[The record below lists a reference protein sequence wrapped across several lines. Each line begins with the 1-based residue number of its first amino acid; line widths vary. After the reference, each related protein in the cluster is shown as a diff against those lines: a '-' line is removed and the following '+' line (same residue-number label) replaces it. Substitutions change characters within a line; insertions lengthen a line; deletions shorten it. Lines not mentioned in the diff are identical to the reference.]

1 MLKMCAFGS
10 YGQETVIDF
19 TKSGQNLFLITG
31 DTGAGKTTIFD
42 AIVFA
47 LYGQASSIYNK
58 KDGLLLQSQFAS
70 MEKVPK
76 VEFTFAESV
85 AENAPIYK
93 IRRVPRH
100 LRPMKRQNN
109 AKNDTNLVADKGFTE
124 LVMPDGS
131 EYIEKDI
138 DEKIEEIVGLTR
150 EQFMQVAMIAQGEFM
165 ELLRAKTDDKKEI
178 FRKLFNTELYERIR
192 CILDE
197 KRRKKEREI
206 TDIRI
211 QCQTEIAH
219 VTITEDFEDY
229 EKISEYGAEIK
240 SGSIIRLKEYI
251 ECLETFC
258 NYADSKANNVTNQ
271 WSAAAKELDAAKN
284 EYAKAETLMEAFTK
298 YEEAV
303 AAIKQYEERKPDL
316 EKKTA
321 FVNQLK
327 EAYELKPVYQ
337 LYVDAQKEFC
347 SLKTKLEE
355 QEKAMPE
362 LDRLWDSALTEYEQM
377 HLTYE
382 TKKKTFHELT
392 QKVTAALQLFDRR
405 EAAETQKAAILKK
418 NGSIQ
423 QKKAKKEKELENL
436 SDAHE
441 KSLEIIG
448 RYADSAVNK
457 AKAESELKK
466 AEELGERIKRLQALE
481 KEINKTTQS
490 LSKKQKELKEANAK
504 YQEKTTFYIN
514 QNNLFLSEQ
523 AGILA
528 SELVEGKPCKVCGS
542 KVHPSPYRL
551 NEGLLIP
558 TQSEVEIARAD
569 SESWNQKQ
577 QKKALEANELKTG
590 LEKQQEQQ
598 LAEQNELCVQL
609 GVSVDENAASTEA
622 ASMVVLTKAFESYQ
636 SKAQEQNEKYQKE
649 LALLE
654 EEKQNE
660 EKLRVNI
667 EKETATLEKL
677 KVDLNASNEALAGIE
692 AALNELENHTEF
704 KTREEAQQVKSA
716 AEKQFQQISDTYKQ
730 KETENQQARKNRE
743 KAQSLIEEYKATLP
757 QRQAHTK
764 KRKDEYEQLFAQKSF
779 AKSESENKNTNVDT
793 TQDNN
798 LKWLKLTE
806 KYTQEMLLEW
816 EEQLTQYQKDI
827 QEAIVKKETTGSMI
841 KDQSK
846 PDLDSM
852 KQTIQEKQKCYNNL
866 DIDKTNLI
874 RIRDEDKKVLQILKN
889 QISQRERIIHEH
901 TKLDSLYRMISGSVS
916 KQNKMDLETFVQRY
930 YLKKILAAANRRFEK
945 MTAGQFRLL
954 LKEIDD
960 AGKGRN
966 EGLDLMVDSLVT
978 GKKREVRTLS
988 GGESFMAALSLAL
1001 GMADQIKEGSGAIH
1015 LDMMFIDEGFGSLD
1029 EHSRGQAVRILKE
1042 MAGGDR
1048 LIGIISHVTELKQEI
1063 ENQLVVTKND
1073 TGSSVS
1079 WKIN

>member
-1 MLKMCAFGS
+1 
-10 YGQETVIDF
+10 
-19 TKSGQNLFLITG
+19 
-31 DTGAGKTTIFD
+31 
-42 AIVFA
+42 
-47 LYGQASSIYNK
+47 
-58 KDGLLLQSQFAS
+58 
-70 MEKVPK
+70 
-76 VEFTFAESV
+76 
-85 AENAPIYK
+85 
-93 IRRVPRH
+93 
-100 LRPMKRQNN
+100 
-109 AKNDTNLVADKGFTE
+109 
-124 LVMPDGS
+124 
-131 EYIEKDI
+131 
-138 DEKIEEIVGLTR
+138 
-150 EQFMQVAMIAQGEFM
+150 
-165 ELLRAKTDDKKEI
+165 
-178 FRKLFNTELYERIR
+178 
-192 CILDE
+192 
-197 KRRKKEREI
+197 
-206 TDIRI
+206 
-211 QCQTEIAH
+211 
-219 VTITEDFEDY
+219 
-229 EKISEYGAEIK
+229 
-240 SGSIIRLKEYI
+240 
-251 ECLETFC
+251 
-258 NYADSKANNVTNQ
+258 
-271 WSAAAKELDAAKN
+271 
-284 EYAKAETLMEAFTK
+284 MEAFTK

-303 AAIKQYEERKPDL
+303 AAIKQYEERKPDF

-327 EAYELKPVYQ
+327 EAYELKPIYQ
-337 LYVDAQKEFC
+337 LYIDAEKEFC
-347 SLKTKLEE
+347 LLKSKLEE
-355 QEKAMPE
+355 QEKVMPE
-362 LDRLWDSALTEYEQM
+362 LDRLWNSALAEYEQARF
-377 HLTYE
+377 TYE
-382 TKKKTFHELT
+382 AENKAFHELT

-405 EAAETQKAAILKK
+405 EAAETQKVAILKK
-418 NGSIQ
+418 NASIQ
-423 QKKAKKEKELENL
+423 QRKEKKEKELEIL
-436 SDAHE
+436 IDARE

-448 RYADSAVNK
+448 RYSDTAVNK

-466 AEELGERIKRLQALE
+466 AEELGERLKRLQALE
-481 KEINKTTQS
+481 KEIDKTTQS

-514 QNNLFLSEQ
+514 QNVLFLSEQ

-528 SELVEGKPCKVCGS
+528 SELIEGEPCKVCGS

-551 NEGLLIP
+551 KESFLIP
-558 TQSEVEIARAD
+558 TQSEVETARAD

-590 LEKQQEQQ
+590 LEKQQEQL
-598 LAEQNELCVQL
+598 LAEQSELCIQL
-609 GVSVDENAASTEA
+609 GISTNENIASTE
-622 ASMVVLTKAFESYQ
+622 VLAKAFESYQ
-636 SKAQEQNEKYQKE
+636 SKVQEQNEKYQKE

-660 EKLRVNI
+660 EKLCANI
-667 EKETATLEKL
+667 EKETAAHEKL

-716 AEKQFQQISDTYKQ
+716 VEQHFKQVSDTYNQ
-730 KETENQQARKNRE
+730 KETENQKARKNRE
-743 KAQSLIEEYKATLP
+743 KAQSLIEEYKEAFP
-757 QRQAHTK
+757 QKQAHTQ

-779 AKSESENKNTNVDT
+779 AKNESENKNTNLDT
-793 TQDNN
+793 TRDNN

-806 KYTQEMLLEW
+806 KYTQEMLLDW
-816 EEQLTQYQKDI
+816 QEQLTQYQKSI
-827 QEAIVKKETTGSMI
+827 QEAIVKKETTGSI
-841 KDQSK
+841 VKDQSR
-846 PDLDSM
+846 PDLDNM
-852 KQTIQEKQKCYNNL
+852 KLTILEKQEYYNSL
-866 DIDKTNLI
+866 DTDKTNLI
-874 RIRDEDKKVLQILKN
+874 RMRDEDEKVLKTLKK

-916 KQNKMDLETFVQRY
+916 RQNKMDLETFVQRY

-978 GKKREVRTLS
+978 GRKREVRTLS

-1001 GMADQIKEGSGAIH
+1001 GMADQIKEGSGVIH

>member
-1 MLKMCAFGS
+1 MRPLILKMCAFGS

-70 MEKVPK
+70 MEKIPK
-76 VEFTFAESV
+76 VEFIFAESV
-85 AENAPIYK
+85 AENAPVYK
-93 IRRVPRH
+93 ISRVPRH

-109 AKNDTNLVADKGFTE
+109 AKNENNFVADKGFTE

-131 EYIEKDI
+131 VYTEKNV

-197 KRRKKEREI
+197 KRREKEREI
-206 TDIRI
+206 TVIRT

-229 EKISEYGAEIK
+229 KKISEYEAEIK
-240 SGSIIRLKEYI
+240 NGSIVRLKEYI
-251 ECLETFC
+251 EYLEAFC
-258 NYADSKANNVTNQ
+258 NYADRKANSVINQ

-298 YEEAV
+298 YEEAI
-303 AAIKQYEERKPDL
+303 ATIKQYEERKPDL
-316 EKKTA
+316 DKKTA

-337 LYVDAQKEFC
+337 LYVDVQKEFC
-347 SLKTKLEE
+347 SLKSKLEE

-362 LDRLWDSALTEYEQM
+362 LDHLWDSTLAEYEQAL
-377 HLTYE
+377 LTYE
-382 TKKKTFHELT
+382 AEKKTFHELT
-392 QKVTAALQLFDRR
+392 QKVIAALQLFDRR
-405 EAAETQKAAILKK
+405 EAAETQKADILKK
-418 NGSIQ
+418 NASIQ
-423 QKKAKKEKELENL
+423 QKKEKKEKELEAL
-436 SDAHE
+436 SSAHE

-448 RYADSAVNK
+448 CYVDLAVNK
-457 AKAESELKK
+457 AKAEAELKK
-466 AEELGERIKRLQALE
+466 AEELGERLTKLQALE
-481 KEINKTTQS
+481 KEINKTMQN
-490 LSKKQKELKEANAK
+490 LSKKQKELKEASAK
-504 YQEKTTFYIN
+504 YQEKTTVYIH

-528 SELVEGKPCKVCGS
+528 SELVEGEPCKVCGS

-551 NEGLLIP
+551 NESLPIP
-558 TQSEVEIARAD
+558 TQSEVETARVD
-569 SESWNQKQ
+569 SESWNKKQ

-590 LEKQQEQQ
+590 LEKQQEQL

-609 GVSVDENAASTEA
+609 GISVDKNTTPTEA
-622 ASMVVLTKAFESYQ
+622 TSTIALTKAFEAYQ
-636 SKAQEQNEKYQKE
+636 SKVQEQNEKYQKE

-654 EEKQNE
+654 EEKKNE
-660 EKLRVNI
+660 ERLRVNI
-667 EKETATLEKL
+667 EKETAALEDL

-716 AEKQFQQISDTYKQ
+716 AEKRFKQITDTYKQ
-730 KETENQQARKNRE
+730 KETENQKARKNRE
-743 KAQSLIEEYKATLP
+743 KAQSLIEEYRATFP
-757 QRQAHTK
+757 QKQAHTQ
-764 KRKDEYEQLFAQKSF
+764 KRKDEYELLFAQKSF
-779 AKSESENKNTNVDT
+779 VNTDLDIDAA
-793 TQDNN
+793 QDNN

-806 KYTQEMLLEW
+806 KYTQEMLLAW
-816 EEQLTQYQKDI
+816 QEQLTQYQKSM
-827 QEAIVKKETTGSMI
+827 QEAIVKKETAGSMV

-846 PDLDSM
+846 PDLDSI
-852 KQTIQEKQKCYNNL
+852 KQAIREKQEYYNNL
-866 DIDKTNLI
+866 DTEKTYLI
-874 RIRDEDKKVLQILKN
+874 RMRDEDEKVLKTLKK
-889 QISQRERIIHEH
+889 QMFQRERIIHEH

-916 KQNKMDLETFVQRY
+916 RQNKMDLETFVQRY
-930 YLKKILAAANRRFEK
+930 YLKRILAAANRRFEK